1 MDVPTARDAHR
12 LAASR
17 AGIRNARQVE
27 AAAEA
32 EMAEC
37 VTAAK
42 DAAVRK
48 GAADQSAGY
57 FSQQTAG
64 ELPVTG
70 HGSSVTGRRGDFRR
84 RKQPFGRVMAENGG
98 QGKR

>member
-1 MDVPTARDAHR
+1 MNVPTARDSHR

-32 EMAEC
+32 KMSEC

-48 GAADQSAGY
+48 GAADHGAGY

-64 ELPVTG
+64 ALPVTG
-70 HGSSVTGRRGDFRR
+70 HGSRVTGRGHHFRQ
-84 RKQPFGRVMAENGG
+84 RKQPFGRVMAKNGR